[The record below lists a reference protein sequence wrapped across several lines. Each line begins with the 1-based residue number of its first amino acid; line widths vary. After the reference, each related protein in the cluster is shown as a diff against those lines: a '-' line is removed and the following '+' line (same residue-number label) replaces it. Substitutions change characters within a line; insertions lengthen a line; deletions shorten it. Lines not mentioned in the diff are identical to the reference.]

1 MRHFFDSMKKKTR
14 QDFCSTPYINEF
26 SRVWEFDHEVFLQ
39 FGIWVLDHGMFLHVV
54 ICVIIYLAGFFIT
67 LPPNRPS
74 VRPTVFFFRPK
85 AVSKVAMI
93 KKLRVQPWPFS
104 LLLLSSSSLSLLLL
118 PFSFVSV
125 IQELQSGPKSLSFD
139 AFSLK

>member
-54 ICVIIYLAGFFIT
+54 ICVIIYLAGFFYHFT
-67 LPPNRPS
+67 AEQ
-74 VRPTVFFFRPK
+74 TVSASNSFFFRPK

-104 LLLLSSSSLSLLLL
+104 LLLLSSSSLNLLLL

>member
-67 LPPNRPS
+67 LPS

-104 LLLLSSSSLSLLLL
+104 LLLLSSSSLNLLLL